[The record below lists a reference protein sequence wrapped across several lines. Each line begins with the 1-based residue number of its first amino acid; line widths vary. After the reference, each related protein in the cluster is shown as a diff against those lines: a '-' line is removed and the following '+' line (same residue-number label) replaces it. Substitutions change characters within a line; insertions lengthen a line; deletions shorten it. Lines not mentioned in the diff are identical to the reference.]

1 MIKLTIKKTITKIP
15 DFNNIEFIFYFK
27 LNNCTFISLKINMYQ
42 IYNLI
47 ILLATQILKLL
58 ALFSPKM
65 KLFVEGRKSV
75 FETLKNNIQ
84 EFDKTIWFHAASLG
98 EYEQGLPV
106 IEKVKDKYPQ
116 HKIVL
121 TFFSPSGY
129 EVRKNNT
136 VADVTVYLPLD
147 TISNAKQFLD
157 LVHPEKVFFIKYEFW
172 PNYLTELKK
181 RSISTYLI
189 SGIFRE
195 KQHFFKW
202 YGGFYR
208 KALHTFD
215 YFFVQNESS
224 KTLLKSIG
232 FTNVKVSGDT
242 RFDRVVTILEK
253 DNSLD
258 YIAQFKNNQTTIV
271 IGSSWPKDEEL
282 LVNFINQA
290 TDNVK
295 FIIAPHNIN
304 HNQILNL
311 KSKISKKTL
320 LFSEKEEML
329 KQVQHDNLEDFQVF
343 IIDTIGILTK
353 IYSYADI
360 AYVGG
365 GFGNPGV
372 HNVLEPATFG
382 IPIVMGPNY
391 SHFAEAT
398 ALVGLGG
405 CISIKDT
412 NSLMET
418 FNLLLQNEDERLEK
432 GHICST
438 FVQMNKGAT
447 EQILNN
453 IS

>member
-1 MIKLTIKKTITKIP
+1 ML
-15 DFNNIEFIFYFK
+15 F
-27 LNNCTFISLKINMYQ
+27 
-42 IYNLI
+42 
-47 ILLATQILKLL
+47 AAQILKLL

-65 KLFVEGRKSV
+65 KLFVEGRKAV
-75 FETLKNNIQ
+75 FQTLK
-84 EFDKTIWFHAASLG
+84 DKIHPEDKVFWFHAASLG

-106 IEKVKDKYPQ
+106 IEKVKEQ
-116 HKIVL
+116 FSHHKIVI

-136 VADVTVYLPLD
+136 IADVTVYLPLD
-147 TISNAKQFLD
+147 TKANAKQFLD

-172 PNYLTELKK
+172 PNYLYELKQ
-181 RSISTYLI
+181 RNISAYLI

-195 KQHFFKW
+195 KQVFFKW

-208 KALHTFD
+208 KALQTFD
-215 YFFVQNESS
+215 YFFVQNEKS
-224 KTLLKSIG
+224 KTLLQSIG
-232 FTNVKVSGDT
+232 FNNVRVSGDT
-242 RFDRVVTILEK
+242 RFDRVVAILEK

-258 YIAQFKNNQTTIV
+258 FIEQFKNNQTTIV

-282 LVNFINQA
+282 LVNFINQSA
-290 TDNVK
+290 DNVK
-295 FIIAPHNIN
+295 FIIAPHNIKSE
-304 HNQILNL
+304 QIQNL
-311 KSKISKKTL
+311 KKSISKSTI
-320 LFSEKEEML
+320 LFSEKEN
-329 KQVQHDNLEDFQVF
+329 QNVSDFQVF

-372 HNVLEPATFG
+372 HNILEPATFG
-382 IPIVMGPNY
+382 IPIVIGSNY

-405 CISIKDT
+405 CISVK
-412 NSLMET
+412 NQSELNQS
-418 FNLLLQNEDERLEK
+418 FNLLLQNEDERYEK

-447 EQILNN
+447 NSILKAVL
-453 IS
+453 